1 MVKMPAMSEMADCGD
16 AVISADGL
24 WAQLRDATANPSAS
38 VEADVLT
45 LLDCRSAADFG
56 ECHIRRAVHLSL
68 PSIMLRRLA
77 GGKVTIS
84 SVLKSSNNHATDGS
98 KTRSFLPT
106 ASAGGS
112 ANNKKQ
118 HTFVL
123 CGGVGDIV
131 SVLRKSLIQDGCP
144 VVCLQGGVEEFRN
157 KYPEWCVTR
166 ESETANPSE
175 VLPNLRIGG
184 EGLRSTAGVVRP
196 LSLNN
201 RRPGSL
207 GSRSASDSEEER
219 PDSSLES
226 GEIRVD
232 DENGMLV
239 GPPEFGSGFS
249 LGLSVG
255 LRLGLESEPLPPLL
269 LDNVAL
275 DSADI
280 GLTGQLGGMI
290 PINDMDPLADP
301 GFPVEILPH
310 LFLGNAQNSR
320 DCDALDKHRI
330 RYVVNVTPNLPN
342 VFEDSGTIQYLQI
355 PITDHWSQNLA
366 SFFPSA
372 IGFIDGARER
382 QEGVLVHCLA
392 GISRSV
398 TITVAYLMYKMSM
411 SLNDAYDFVRRKKSN
426 ISPNFNFMGQLLDF
440 ERQLNP
446 PSPQRCTCHL
456 SASDSN
462 KPEDHAL
469 IPFTRLS
476 IEEPDDEEE
485 LPLSADANM
494 GIDSGLPSSVS
505 MSPCSTESS
514 VASSPAV
521 IHSSPSG
528 GSGNVKRLRT
538 LVCRC
543 QASLSQCHFTTPTTL

>member
-1 MVKMPAMSEMADCGD
+1 GD
-16 AVISADGL
+16 VI
-24 WAQLRDATANPSAS
+24 
-38 VEADVLT
+38 T

-84 SVLKSSNNHATDGS
+84 AVLNKSNNNPADGGP
-98 KTRSFLPT
+98 KLLPVRTPFLPPT
-106 ASAGGS
+106 TGSGQGAST
-112 ANNKKQ
+112 NKKQQ

-123 CGGVGDIV
+123 CGGGGEIV

-175 VLPNLRIGG
+175 
-184 EGLRSTAGVVRP
+184 
-196 LSLNN
+196 
-201 RRPGSL
+201 
-207 GSRSASDSEEER
+207 
-219 PDSSLES
+219 
-226 GEIRVD
+226 
-232 DENGMLV
+232 
-239 GPPEFGSGFS
+239 
-249 LGLSVG
+249 
-255 LRLGLESEPLPPLL
+255 PLPPLM
-269 LDNVAL
+269 LDNVTA
-275 DSADI
+275 DSDDMG
-280 GLTGQLGGMI
+280 GLGAGHLGVTAM
-290 PINDMDPLADP
+290 NDMDPLADP

-446 PSPQRCTCHL
+446 PSP
-456 SASDSN
+456 
-462 KPEDHAL
+462 
-469 IPFTRLS
+469 
-476 IEEPDDEEE
+476 
-485 LPLSADANM
+485 
-494 GIDSGLPSSVS
+494 
-505 MSPCSTESS
+505 
-514 VASSPAV
+514 
-521 IHSSPSG
+521 
-528 GSGNVKRLRT
+528 
-538 LVCRC
+538 
-543 QASLSQCHFTTPTTL
+543 